1 MNDNHNEDDNTK
13 PRDTILLNFS
23 LSSDCLLLEQN
34 IISLDFIL
42 RHKIVQER
50 HSFLRKKLFMALRN
64 PIVLTLDP
72 NYCLWFER
80 GFMLQTQAI
89 QNLAYFDSLQKI
101 QDQEALLVSQ
111 VQNDTALDKDKD
123 RKGNSCPDPNT
134 TNRNQRD
141 PTQSFPC
148 RLHEI
153 LSNPDYSECIT
164 WLPHGRSWKILRRK
178 QFERLVIPRHFRHG
192 RYSSFMR
199 QVGVFVDQCF
209 IHPCYSYITGNT

>member
-13 PRDTILLNFS
+13 PRDTILRNFS
-23 LSSDCLLLEQN
+23 LSSDCSLLEHN
-34 IISLDFIL
+34 RISLDFIL
-42 RHKIVQER
+42 RQQIVQER

-64 PIVLTLDP
+64 PIVSTLDP

-80 GFMLQTQAI
+80 GIMLQTQAI
-89 QNLAYFDSLQKI
+89 QNLAYRDSLQKI

-111 VQNDTALDKDKD
+111 VQNDTALDKD
-123 RKGNSCPDPNT
+123 PNT

-153 LSNPDYSECIT
+153 LSNAEYSECIT

-199 QVGVFVDQCF
+199 QVGVFADQCF
-209 IHPCYSYITGNT
+209 IHPCFSYITGNT